1 MASRQVWNLKGS
13 GQRNSTRTWIKK
25 GIYWVPFKRRSIKS
39 ILLSTLKGADLI
51 TSPPFTS
58 FTTPFRYNSA
68 KSQPWNV
75 HVLSAP
81 KFCHSKPWSKAEFCN
96 SAYCIKAKVRYL
108 PFHTVGSWGSTNA
121 FWKKKRGKLL
131 HVITDSWE
139 ITQAREDAR
148 LGRLLRSG

>member
-1 MASRQVWNLKGS
+1 MASRQVWNLRGN
-13 GQRNSTRTWIKK
+13 GQRKSTRTRIKK

-39 ILLSTLKGADLI
+39 ILLSILKGADLI

-81 KFCHSKPWSKAEFCN
+81 KFCHSKHWSKAEFCN
-96 SAYCIKAKVRYL
+96 SAYCIKAKVPYL
-108 PFHTVGSWGSTNA
+108 PFHTVGSWGSTNV
-121 FWKKKRGKLL
+121 FWKKKRGERL

-148 LGRLLRSG
+148 LGRLLRSR

>member
-1 MASRQVWNLKGS
+1 MKLKRKWTEKKHKNLD
-13 GQRNSTRTWIKK
+13 KK

-81 KFCHSKPWSKAEFCN
+81 KFCHSKHWSKAEFCN

-121 FWKKKRGKLL
+121 FWKKKKRGKLL